1 MKTTNFFFGITLL
14 VSMLTIQSCKDD
26 EVISPTITG
35 FDCSKATFSK
45 TATSGS
51 AYTGTVT
58 VPYTGGNGIAYLAGT
73 DVVSTGVTGLT
84 ATLVPGT
91 LANGSGTVTYNISGT
106 PGTTGVASFPIILG
120 GQTCNLSLPINAA
133 GPSITGLTCANTTY
147 SATATSGT
155 AYTGTATVPYTGGN
169 LMTYMAGTGIAST
182 GVTGLTATLAAG
194 TLANGAGNLTYNIT
208 GTPGAAGTATFPLIF
223 GGQTCNMVL
232 TVK

>member
-1 MKTTNFFFGITLL
+1 MKTTKIFFGISLFLSVLL
-14 VSMLTIQSCKDD
+14 IQSCKDD
-26 EVISPTITG
+26 EVSSPTITG

-58 VPYTGGNGIAYLAGT
+58 VPYTGGNGIAYVAGT
-73 DVVSTGVTGLT
+73 DIVSTGVTGLT

-91 LANGSGTVTYNISGT
+91 LANGSGTVTYNITGT
-106 PGTTGVASFPIILG
+106 PGTTGLASFPIILG
-120 GQTCNLSLPINAA
+120 GQTCNLSLPISAA

-147 SATATSGT
+147 SATATNGT
-155 AYTGTATVPYTGGN
+155 AYTATATVPYTGGN
-169 LMTYMAGTGIAST
+169 SAAYTTGTGIAST
-182 GVTGLTATLAAG
+182 GVTGLTATLASG
-194 TLANGAGNLTYNIT
+194 TLTNGTGNLTYNIT

-223 GGQTCNMVL
+223 GGQTCNMAL